1 MPWVRLD
8 DRFPSHRKVALL
20 SDRAFRLHVTAL
32 CWSSENLTEGLIR
45 DKELPV
51 VARIRGL
58 KTVAKELE
66 DAKLWDRTEDGW
78 VIHDYLVY
86 QFSREQVLAEREGN
100 AARQKAWRERKKAE
114 KEAKAAAEKAAA
126 DADHNGVTQQG
137 ETHDGDTNEARQRH
151 DSDTNSLRSGAEN
164 HRSSQVSEIRN
175 GVSNGAP
182 YPYPS
187 RPSVPSPTEKEQ
199 KREGQTDQPARI
211 GDRPRIPTN
220 CEPLVAALQQAQLYV
235 GWDLDS
241 TEWFLIEALIKRCGI
256 AALVVSARGSWQGA
270 RTQPRKGNYFI
281 PAWRKLASTE
291 QEADYTALPAAVG
304 AEVVQ
309 YGPRAHQAAPKPST
323 TDQRVQ
329 QALEVGRRLQALH
342 DAKTQE
348 NQ

>member
-20 SDRAFRLHVTAL
+20 SDRAFRLHVSAL
-32 CWSSENLTEGLIR
+32 CWSSENLTEGVIR

-86 QFSREQVLAEREGN
+86 QFSREQVIAEREGN

-114 KEAKAAAEKAAA
+114 KEAKAAAEKAAQEA
-126 DADHNGVTQQG
+126 DRNGVTEHA
-137 ETHDGDTNEARQRH
+137 ETHDGNTNEARRRH
-151 DSDTNSLRSGAEN
+151 DGDTDSLRSGAEN
-164 HRSSQVSEIRN
+164 QSSSQVNEFRN

-199 KREGQTDQPARI
+199 KLKGQTEEPARI

-220 CEPLVAALQQAQLYV
+220 CQPLVAALQKDQLYV
-235 GWDLDS
+235 GWDLEAS
-241 TEWFLIEALIKRCGI
+241 EWLLIEALILRCGI
-256 AALVVSARGSWQGA
+256 PALVVSAKGSWQGA

-281 PAWRKLASTE
+281 PAWRKLADAEPEAE
-291 QEADYTALPAAVG
+291 QWALPSAVG

-309 YGPRAHQAAPKPST
+309 YGPVPHQAAPKPST
-323 TDQRVQ
+323 TDQRVN
-329 QALEVGRRLQALH
+329 QALEVGRRLQAIA
-342 DAKTQE
+342 DAKKQE